1 MNFAVKK
8 TRTCPCPALWARIT
22 HQCVSVTCKLQL
34 ILMGRPRL
42 FDGCTVPGCAR
53 PHAARSY
60 CQSHYVLILV
70 RGGHVVACRICGQS
84 WVAPKASSTDG
95 THAFCLI
102 AEACPELAGDRYR

>member
-1 MNFAVKK
+1 V
-8 TRTCPCPALWARIT
+8 
-22 HQCVSVTCKLQL
+22 VCKLQL
-34 ILMGRPRL
+34 MLMGRPRL

-102 AEACPELAGDRYR
+102 TEACPELAGDRYR